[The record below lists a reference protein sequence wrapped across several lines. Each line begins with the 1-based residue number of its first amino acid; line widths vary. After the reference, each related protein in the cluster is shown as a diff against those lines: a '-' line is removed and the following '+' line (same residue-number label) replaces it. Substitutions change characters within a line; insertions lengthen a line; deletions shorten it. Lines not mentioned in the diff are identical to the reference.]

1 MIAFLDIETGGFN
14 KEKHALCEIGI
25 VIVNSELNVIE
36 EFSSLIYPYRTY
48 LEIEVEYD
56 PKSMAVHGITM
67 EEIMTKSFD
76 IKYILDKIYHRFK
89 LYNINSLAGHNINKF
104 DFPWVN
110 YLMKRFRGIDLGQYN
125 TIDTLEISKQK
136 LKGSHKLEDLCDRFG
151 IQKGNHRALSD
162 AKASLELY
170 KHLIKM

>member
-14 KEKHALCEIGI
+14 KEKHAICEIGM
-25 VIVNSELNVIE
+25 VIYGGNSIIFEKDW
-36 EFSSLIYPYRTY
+36 LIYPYWNKSY
-48 LEIEVEYD
+48 VSVQYD
-56 PKSMAVHGITM
+56 PKAMEIHGI
-67 EEIMTKSFD
+67 EYSDLLELGESIVRVLDEID
-76 IKYILDKIYHRFK
+76 EL
-89 LYNINSLAGHNINKF
+89 LNSYSVHTLAGHNINKF
-104 DFPWVN
+104 DLPWLKYIDSI
-110 YLMKRFRGIDLGQYN
+110 YLNIDLDQYK

-151 IQKGNHRALSD
+151 IQKGNHRALAD

>member
-25 VIVNSELNVIE
+25 VIVDDELNIVYE
-36 EFSSLIYPYRTY
+36 HSSLVLPYKT
-48 LEIEVEYD
+48 ESGNMVEYD
-56 PKSMAVHGITM
+56 PKSMEVHGITM
-67 EEIMTKSFD
+67 TEIIETGKIIFKVIDYIDDLFYHYD
-76 IKYILDKIYHRFK
+76 IDTI
-89 LYNINSLAGHNINKF
+89 AGHNINRF
-104 DFPWVN
+104 DLPWMN
-110 YLMKRFRGIDLGQYN
+110 YLKYRFTAYDYDVDYI
-125 TIDTLEISKQK
+125 IDTLEISKQK
-136 LKGSHKLEDLCDRFG
+136 LKGSHKLEDLCDRFA

>member
-14 KEKHALCEIGI
+14 KEKHAICEIGI
-25 VIVNSELNVIE
+25 VIVDENLVIID
-36 EFSSLIYPYRTY
+36 EFQSLVLPYKT
-48 LEIEVEYD
+48 ESGNMVEYD
-56 PKSMAVHGITM
+56 PKAMQVHRITQDKLI
-67 EEIMTKSFD
+67 ELGESIFKVLDD
-76 IKYILDKIYHRFK
+76 IDVLFYH
-89 LYNINSLAGHNINKF
+89 YDIDTIAGHNINKF
-104 DFPWVN
+104 DLPWMN
-110 YLMKRFRGIDLGQYN
+110 YLKYRFTGYDYEVDYI
-125 TIDTLEISKQK
+125 IDTLEISKQK